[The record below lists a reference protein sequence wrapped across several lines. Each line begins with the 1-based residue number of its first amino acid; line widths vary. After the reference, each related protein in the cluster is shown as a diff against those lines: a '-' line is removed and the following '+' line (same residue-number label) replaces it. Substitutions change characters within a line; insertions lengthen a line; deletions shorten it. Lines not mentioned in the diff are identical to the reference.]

1 MLKRF
6 LQRIIAKN
14 KSLILRESRGM
25 NDFMML
31 LMKQRNTGNKW
42 TNEDI
47 KKIKSHLI
55 RFVLYV
61 PVLIIFLLPFGSL
74 LLPVL
79 AEIMDRR
86 TEIRKN

>member
-1 MLKRF
+1 LLKRF
-6 LQRIIAKN
+6 LKRIIAKN
-14 KSLILRESRGM
+14 KSLILRESQGM

-42 TNEDI
+42 TTEDI

-55 RFVLYV
+55 RFAFYV
-61 PVLIIFLLPFGSL
+61 PVLIIFILPFGSL

-86 TEIRKN
+86 NEIRKK